1 MAYQSNF
8 GETVSGIGNVNVGVP
23 NSARGE
29 GTTTAE
35 LVTKV
40 RSLNCAACLT
50 VLIFHT
56 LPRVLNPIRLVML
69 VGSPI
74 RFLLEISVALMAV
87 FILVVE
93 ARIPVFGE
101 KAIVFMRRFGQRG
114 HPIIDLN
121 VASGRVL
128 AFIIMGGLISLANMI
143 TLGVFSTSP
152 LSYGEP
158 PSPGELMNT
167 TIAAN
172 NTQTD
177 VEMASKNTAGS
188 SALFIII
195 QCSLFSP
202 IIVMLFLLIA
212 YTLYLMHNFPEF
224 ALSMAYESLPQS
236 GANNAGATITPVADS
251 GRPSWV
257 SNILSNVNVRSE
269 GYQSLDV

>member
-1 MAYQSNF
+1 M
-8 GETVSGIGNVNVGVP
+8 GGIGNVNVGVP

-69 VGSPI
+69 IASPI
-74 RFLLEISVALMAV
+74 RFLLEISVALLAL

-101 KAIVFMRRFGQRG
+101 KAIVFMRGFGYRG
-114 HPIIDLN
+114 HPSIDLN
-121 VASGRVL
+121 VARGRVL
-128 AFIIMGGLISLANMI
+128 ALIIMGGLISLVNML
-143 TLGVFSTSP
+143 TLGVFSPPSF
-152 LSYGEP
+152 GEP
-158 PSPGELMNT
+158 PSTGELMNT
-167 TIAAN
+167 TTAVN

-177 VEMASKNTAGS
+177 VGMASSSTAGP
-188 SALFIII
+188 SAFFIII
-195 QCSLFSP
+195 QCTFFSP

-224 ALSMAYESLPQS
+224 AQSMAYESLPQS
-236 GANNAGATITPVADS
+236 GSNNAGATITPVADS

-257 SNILSNVNVRSE
+257 SNIFSNVNARGE